1 LLEALET
8 SKRIRGDDH
17 PNTLGSTNNL
27 ANLYV
32 NQGRYDEAEPLL
44 LEALETS
51 KRVLGDD
58 HPYTASTLYNL
69 ACLEVPLGNGTKAM
83 DWLRQSVDAGWAN
96 ADLLDRDTDLESLHG
111 PEFDALVEQAR
122 RNAAAQR
129 GE

>member
-1 LLEALET
+1 VLGE
-8 SKRIRGDDH
+8 DH
-17 PNTLGSTNNL
+17 PDTLGSMNHL
-27 ANLYV
+27 ADLYGD
-32 NQGRYDEAEPLL
+32 QGRNDEAEPLL

-96 ADLLDRDTDLESLHG
+96 ADLLGRDSDLESLHG